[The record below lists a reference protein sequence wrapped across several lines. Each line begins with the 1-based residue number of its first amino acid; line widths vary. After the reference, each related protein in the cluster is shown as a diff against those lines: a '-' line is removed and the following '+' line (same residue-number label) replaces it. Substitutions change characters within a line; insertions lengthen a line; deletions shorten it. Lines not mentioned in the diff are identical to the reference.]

1 MNDENRN
8 KLINPSLRPTKR
20 MIEKL
25 KECLEKE
32 SSNIKIPCLPEEM
45 KSSLAGLYKRGLIQT
60 RMENINNKNILC
72 VYVTETGKEFL
83 SSNNQGG
90 ENKENQESLVQQMKK

>member
-1 MNDENRN
+1 MPTSIRQ
-8 KLINPSLRPTKR
+8 PTKR

-32 SSNIKIPCLPEEM
+32 TKNNGALPCLPEEM

-60 RMENINNKNILC
+60 RMELIDNKKLLC
-72 VYVTETGKEFL
+72 IYVTDAGKKFL
-83 SSNNQGG
+83 ANP
-90 ENKENQESLVQQMKK
+90 EKK